1 MHMADFVYN
10 FSDSLEELHSRL
22 VWRLSLVLVGLG
34 MAATWYVLIRRDL
47 PFEHCV
53 VPFCAIILG
62 RTVQKSNDKR
72 PDFARYVLVG
82 GMLVL
87 LLVAMSTFTNPWI
100 PSLGVFCVFVSA
112 MLIANSGLVSAAFI
126 FLMATILTFTRARTY
141 SLLELTTLLTL
152 ATTLS
157 WLIAYTLFTAVH
169 WYSVTQARG
178 QELLEIT
185 RDHRAQLSRT
195 LKSLQIAYDM
205 QKHIQLELMWARKH
219 ADDARRLKD
228 QFAANISHELWTPLN
243 LILGFTEVMYLSPD
257 IYGEMTWP
265 PGLRRDIH
273 QIYRNSQHLRS
284 MIGDLFDLSRFDM
297 NSFNITL
304 ETVSP
309 EALLQ
314 DSLEIVENLVRGRP
328 LQLQL
333 ALEADLPPLDIDCTR
348 IRQVILNLLNNAIR
362 FTESGDIILAAH
374 RKGHEVI
381 ISVRDTGAGIATGKL
396 SFLFDEFYQ
405 VNPALN
411 RSHSG
416 AGLGLAISKRFVEAH
431 GGRIWVESEVGVGS
445 CFSFALPVAKLFL
458 NSPASQF
465 GNRATDAQPDV
476 RRTILVLNVE
486 SGMLPILAK
495 HLSTYDLVLVHDL
508 NTLREMVFTY
518 HPRLILR
525 NSRPDIH
532 EEPLQDM
539 IDLNVPL
546 IDCTLPATSWSAETP
561 GVTVCL
567 PKPIT
572 AQTLLDELSRLGP
585 LHDVLIMFSDRGFA
599 LLIERMLQ
607 TSETP
612 FEVRR
617 VYDPLQGLA
626 AIRDRPPDIL
636 LIDTLVPG
644 DENSHIIEHMRADP
658 LLHDIPIMLF
668 TAQGASEVERQENR
682 FVIYQRE
689 GLSPVEVLTSLNA
702 LIEGLKPHYYTI

>member
-1 MHMADFVYN
+1 MADFVYN
-10 FSDSLEELHSRL
+10 FSDSLEELRSRL

-47 PFEHCV
+47 PFEDCV

-72 PDFARYVLVG
+72 PDFARYVLVW

-112 MLIANSGLVSAAFI
+112 MLIANSGLISAAFI

-141 SLLELTTLLTL
+141 YLLELTTLLTL
-152 ATTLS
+152 ASALS

-304 ETVSP
+304 ETVSL

-362 FTESGDIILAAH
+362 FTERGDIILAAH
-374 RKGHEVI
+374 RQGHEVI
-381 ISVRDTGAGIATGKL
+381 ISIRDTGAGIAADKL
-396 SFLFDEFYQ
+396 GFLFDEFYQ

-445 CFSFALPVAKLFL
+445 CFRFALPVAKPFL
-458 NSPASQF
+458 NSPASPF
-465 GNRATDAQPDV
+465 GSRATDPQQAA

-486 SGMLPILAK
+486 PIMLPILAK

-508 NTLREMVFTY
+508 NSLREMIFTY

-525 NSRPDIH
+525 NSRTDVH

-546 IDCTLPATSWSAETP
+546 LECTLPAMWSAETP

-572 AQTLLDELSRLGP
+572 SQVGLVRYSRHRSCLL
-585 LHDVLIMFSDRGFA
+585 V
-599 LLIERMLQ
+599 
-607 TSETP
+607 
-612 FEVRR
+612 
-617 VYDPLQGLA
+617 
-626 AIRDRPPDIL
+626 
-636 LIDTLVPG
+636 
-644 DENSHIIEHMRADP
+644 
-658 LLHDIPIMLF
+658 
-668 TAQGASEVERQENR
+668 
-682 FVIYQRE
+682 
-689 GLSPVEVLTSLNA
+689 
-702 LIEGLKPHYYTI
+702 K